1 MIYRVPGSWN
11 ILCCFS
17 LGIYLDLGWSV
28 ASTGDIRKAWIW
40 ADACWLLLPCK
51 GSLSDVG
58 LLSECVWA
66 LSTVCLATS
75 AVPILFPGVWERASG
90 CGDPQQGFFPR
101 AAWMVKLTKS
111 GEISCFVFHKP
122 QWLLIT
128 KTTHTRTHT
137 HTHVCVHTHAP
148 KQKHIHKTRC
158 SLPSLYWSP
167 RQSLTICVTFTHGS
181 GFPHYDN

>member
-137 HTHVCVHTHAP
+137 HTCVCAYTRTKTETHTQNKMFSP
-148 KQKHIHKTRC
+148 
-158 SLPSLYWSP
+158 LPLLESKAISYHLCHFHPWLWISP
-167 RQSLTICVTFTHGS
+167 LW
-181 GFPHYDN
+181 